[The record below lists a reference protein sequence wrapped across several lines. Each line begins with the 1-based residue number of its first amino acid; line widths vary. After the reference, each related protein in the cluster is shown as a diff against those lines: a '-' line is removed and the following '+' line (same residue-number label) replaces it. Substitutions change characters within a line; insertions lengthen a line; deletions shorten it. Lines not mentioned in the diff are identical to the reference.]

1 MKISK
6 LLGFASLTISLGLL
20 GCGEIETPVEPTPDP
35 TPEEVKSEIT
45 IDAVIITNGLS
56 FTSAKGEKSISFTT
70 NEDWNLNI
78 ATTPSGDTWCTAST
92 TSGGKGNAN
101 VKFSV
106 TENTSYDDR
115 SVSVTIKSGTA
126 SKTFTITQKHADA
139 LLLTTNKYE
148 LSPEGGA
155 IEIEVKANIDYEME
169 IAENA
174 KDWITETKTRALTTY
189 KHTLTIATNEE
200 VEKREGEIYFKSGD
214 KVETVKIYQ
223 EGAEAIIVLSQKEYT
238 VSDTGETISVDIR
251 SNIEYSVQMPD
262 VDWITD
268 EPNTRGMSSHTL
280 RYTISPN
287 EGYDSRTAE
296 IIFYDNNSDLKE
308 IVKIVQMQKDAI
320 IIAQNEYTIE
330 AKGGNLEFDIN
341 TNVDFEVTCSV
352 NWLRQNI
359 ATRGLVSKP
368 LSFTI
373 DENTSGE
380 DREGLIVISY
390 GELTQEIKVFQKKNI
405 VFHIPQTEF
414 YFTRNEVI
422 FELEIQSTGEYT
434 IKMPD
439 VDWMSLAS
447 GNWCHVYENETDETR
462 EAEIV
467 VTHKETNQ
475 VVKVKVVQGGLN
487 GIIIAHKTYDVK
499 SEGETI
505 EVNLSTN
512 KEYEI
517 IMPDVDWI
525 SQVSSQS
532 SEENTLYFKIDENN
546 AYSNRSTTIIFE
558 QTDSDL
564 RESITINQSGH
575 NQLILSEAGTLKEI
589 IGDDFLNVQ
598 LLTIIGPINGDDI
611 YCLRKMLGAKN
622 FNEANRGKLT
632 TLDLSQATIVEG
644 GEWYYEDY
652 LSTHYYTSN
661 DEIGDYMFYDCVNLQ
676 KIILPT
682 NIAKVGKHAF
692 ENCESLAYFELPHN
706 VTAIDTRTF
715 SGCKALSSFVISDNV
730 TTIGMEAFKGCAS
743 LSSVTIGKGITTIAS
758 EAFYGCNAIESVYIT
773 DLSAWCKIV
782 FADEYDNPLSKAGTL
797 YLNGKLLTDLVIPKD
812 ITEIKDYTFYGCKSI
827 TNVTIGENI
836 TSIGNYVFCGC
847 SSLSSLTIN
856 ANITSWGY
864 GAFKDCVTLNSVTL
878 SEDATMIG
886 GYAFQNCTSLTAI
899 PSGKNITTIETH
911 AFDNCDGLV
920 SINIPDNVT
929 TLGSSSFNSCGN
941 LASVVIGD
949 GVTVIEASTF
959 MSCYS
964 LTSVTVG
971 KRINKISPYAFHY
984 CNKHLKFYCNAS
996 TPPKLESN
1004 PGVGET
1010 IYPFDE
1016 TSKYYEYHRVL
1027 YVPER
1032 CSSAYQ
1038 SAGWGMHFEE
1048 IIEMN

>member
-1 MKISK
+1 MKTTK
-6 LLGFASLTISLGLL
+6 LLRIALLAMSLGLS
-20 GCGEIETPVEPTPDP
+20 GCDEIETPVEPTPNLK
-35 TPEEVKSEIT
+35 PEEVKSEIT
-45 IDAVIITNGLS
+45 IDADIITNGLS
-56 FTSAKGEKSISFTT
+56 FTSEKGEKTISFTT
-70 NEDWNLNI
+70 NEDWTLSI
-78 ATTPSGDTWCTAST
+78 AATPSGDTWCTASA
-92 TSGGKGNAN
+92 TSGAKGNAN
-101 VKFSV
+101 VKFTV
-106 TENTSYDDR
+106 NENTSYDDR

-126 SKTFTITQKHADA
+126 SKTFTITQKYADA

-148 LSPEGGA
+148 LSQDGGA

-169 IAENA
+169 IAESA
-174 KDWITETKTRALTTY
+174 KDWITEAKTRALTTY
-189 KHTLTIATNEE
+189 KHALTIATNEE

-223 EGAEAIIVLSQKEYT
+223 EGAEAIIVLSQKEYI
-238 VSDTGETISVDIR
+238 VSDTGETISIDIR

-280 RYTISPN
+280 GYTISPN
-287 EGYDSRTAE
+287 EEYDTRTAE
-296 IIFYDNNSDLKE
+296 IVFYDNNSDLKE

-422 FELEIQSTGEYT
+422 FKLEIQSTGKYT

-475 VVKVKVVQGGLN
+475 VVKVKVVQGGSN

-598 LLTIIGPINGDDI
+598 LLTIIGQINGDDI

-715 SGCKALSSFVISDNV
+715 SGCKALSSFVISNNV
-730 TTIGMEAFKGCAS
+730 TTIGMEAFKGCTS
-743 LSSVTIGKGITTIAS
+743 LYSVTIGKSITTIAS
-758 EAFYGCNAIESVYIT
+758 KAFYGCNAMESVYIT

-797 YLNGKLLTDLVIPKD
+797 YLNGNVLTDLVIPKD

-847 SSLSSLTIN
+847 SSLSSLNIN

-929 TLGSSSFNSCGN
+929 TLGSSSFGSCGN
-941 LASVVIGD
+941 LTSVVIGD

-984 CNKHLKFYCNAS
+984 CNEHLKFYCNAS

-1004 PGVGET
+1004 PGT

-1016 TSKYYEYHRVL
+1016 ASKYHRVL

-1038 SAGWGMHFEE
+1038 SAEWGMHFEE

>member
-1 MKISK
+1 MDSP
-6 LLGFASLTISLGLL
+6 FYGLA
-20 GCGEIETPVEPTPDP
+20 D
-35 TPEEVKSEIT
+35 S
-45 IDAVIITNGLS
+45 
-56 FTSAKGEKSISFTT
+56 
-70 NEDWNLNI
+70 NI
-78 ATTPSGDTWCTAST
+78 
-92 TSGGKGNAN
+92 
-101 VKFSV
+101 
-106 TENTSYDDR
+106 
-115 SVSVTIKSGTA
+115 
-126 SKTFTITQKHADA
+126 
-139 LLLTTNKYE
+139 
-148 LSPEGGA
+148 
-155 IEIEVKANIDYEME
+155 
-169 IAENA
+169 
-174 KDWITETKTRALTTY
+174 
-189 KHTLTIATNEE
+189 
-200 VEKREGEIYFKSGD
+200 
-214 KVETVKIYQ
+214 KIYQ
-223 EGAEAIIVLSQKEYT
+223 EGAEAIIVLSQKEYI

-287 EGYDSRTAE
+287 EEYDTRTAE
-296 IIFYDNNSDLKE
+296 IVFYDNNSDLKE

-422 FELEIQSTGEYT
+422 FKLEIQSTGKYT

-447 GNWCHVYENETDETR
+447 DNWCHVYENETDETR

-517 IMPDVDWI
+517 IMSDVDWI

-598 LLTIIGPINGDDI
+598 LLTIIGQINGDDI

-652 LSTHYYTSN
+652 LSTHYYISN

-730 TTIGMEAFKGCAS
+730 TTIGMEAFKGCTS
-743 LSSVTIGKGITTIAS
+743 LSSVTIGKSITTIAS
-758 EAFYGCNAIESVYIT
+758 KAFYGCNAMESVYIT

-797 YLNGKLLTDLVIPKD
+797 YLNGNVLTDLVIPKD

-847 SSLSSLTIN
+847 SSLSSL
-856 ANITSWGY
+856 
-864 GAFKDCVTLNSVTL
+864 
-878 SEDATMIG
+878 
-886 GYAFQNCTSLTAI
+886 
-899 PSGKNITTIETH
+899 
-911 AFDNCDGLV
+911 
-920 SINIPDNVT
+920 
-929 TLGSSSFNSCGN
+929 
-941 LASVVIGD
+941 
-949 GVTVIEASTF
+949 
-959 MSCYS
+959 
-964 LTSVTVG
+964 
-971 KRINKISPYAFHY
+971 KISHNL
-984 CNKHLKFYCNAS
+984 C
-996 TPPKLESN
+996 
-1004 PGVGET
+1004 V
-1010 IYPFDE
+1010 I
-1016 TSKYYEYHRVL
+1016 
-1027 YVPER
+1027 
-1032 CSSAYQ
+1032 
-1038 SAGWGMHFEE
+1038 W
-1048 IIEMN
+1048 